1 MLWKYF
7 LNPNGEHFMNSFSRE
22 VKVFG
27 QHWHNGGDL
36 LFSIKSRQIGRRF
49 KVERHL
55 VVDSR
60 HDLHQ
65 LQLSTELSQIFT
77 QWLYEPGAITG
88 VSPGV
93 KAYQVEWWVR
103 EEIQVRTNQIKVEEK
118 SNQSKLPGAVE
129 YAYIKSAST
138 GIFSGVSSIAESV
151 SMPLSNSEPL
161 HAWDAKNDEVK
172 ERRRWKTIHSIPPP
186 HTHNHAQ
193 KA

>member
-7 LNPNGEHFMNSFSRE
+7 LNPKGEHFIYSFSRE

-27 QHWHNGGDL
+27 QHWHNAGDL
-36 LFSIKSRQIGRRF
+36 LFSTKSRQVGRRF

-77 QWLYEPGAITG
+77 QWLYEPGAVTG

-93 KAYQVEWWVR
+93 KACQVERRVR
-103 EEIQVRTNQIKVEEK
+103 EEIQVRTNQMNVEEK

-129 YAYIKSAST
+129 CAYIKSAST
-138 GIFSGVSSIAESV
+138 GIFTDVLSTAASISSTAASISK
-151 SMPLSNSEPL
+151 PWSNSEPL
-161 HAWDAKNDEVK
+161 HAWDAKNDEV
-172 ERRRWKTIHSIPPP
+172 T
-186 HTHNHAQ
+186 
-193 KA
+193 